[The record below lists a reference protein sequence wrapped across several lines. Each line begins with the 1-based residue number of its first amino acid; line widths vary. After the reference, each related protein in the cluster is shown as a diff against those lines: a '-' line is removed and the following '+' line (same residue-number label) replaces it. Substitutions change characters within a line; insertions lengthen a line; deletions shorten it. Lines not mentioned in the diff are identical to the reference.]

1 MNVILIYNKKTE
13 KSKCVQIEH
22 ICKRGHF
29 MKTKN
34 LIFSVLLMFVLLT
47 GCSSGNSSKAR
58 TSNIDT
64 FDISYNDFFDN
75 VQSSVQKEYPSLFME
90 EPEVSTLTATETTP
104 ETIVYTH
111 SIFNSAQLVVYEE
124 KSNGEVYQVLLSYE
138 PFSETSEDAYALG
151 YVSGVLFANIE
162 ISMTVAERIAEE
174 LNLTNVVQTATTSS
188 TGTTADWLYVVNANE
203 DNLTS
208 TVTLT
213 AIAS

>member
-1 MNVILIYNKKTE
+1 
-13 KSKCVQIEH
+13 
-22 ICKRGHF
+22 
-29 MKTKN
+29 MKIKN
-34 LIFSVLLMFVLLT
+34 LIFSILFMFVLLT

-64 FDISYNDFFDN
+64 FDISYNDFFNN
-75 VQSSVQKEYPSLFME
+75 VQSSVQKEYPSLFIE

-104 ETIVYTH
+104 EAIVYTH
-111 SIFNSAQLVVYEE
+111 SFFNSAQLVVYEE
-124 KSNGEVYQVLLSYE
+124 KSSSEIYQVLLSYE
-138 PFSETSEDAYALG
+138 PFSETSEDAYTLG

-162 ISMTVAERIAEE
+162 TSMTVAEKISEE
-174 LNLTNVVQTATTSS
+174 LNLSNVVQTATTSS

>member
-1 MNVILIYNKKTE
+1 
-13 KSKCVQIEH
+13 
-22 ICKRGHF
+22 

-34 LIFSVLLMFVLLT
+34 LILSVFLIFVLLT
-47 GCSSGNSSKAR
+47 GCSGEQNNTKSSASIANSNQSSQS
-58 TSNIDT
+58 TLVSNIDT
-64 FDISYNDFFDN
+64 LGTSYSDFFDKI
-75 VQSSVQKEYPSLFME
+75 QSSIQNKYPSLLAE

-104 ETIVYTH
+104 EAIVYTH

-124 KSNGEVYQVLLSYE
+124 KSSGEVYQVLLSYE